1 MILLYTII
9 PMKAKE
15 KNKKEQKNRNQ
26 ILNELRR
33 ARHELFLFSE
43 ITNAM
48 RTSLKLEHILYA
60 ILTSVTAKDGLGFE
74 RAFLFL
80 VDNNKRNLVGKMA
93 IGPISGQKSDK
104 IWNQI
109 KEEKKDLNDLV
120 ASYEELSKDLYRG
133 LSRLVR
139 KISIPLKEE
148 AGIPALTALE
158 NMPHN
163 IKISKSSQVV
173 NKDVLSLLHLDD
185 FIALPLRGKDSVH
198 GVLIADNPISKKEI
212 DKDDVRIL
220 SLFTNQ
226 AGLAIDNSK
235 HYEDTKKLTQLDS
248 LTFLYNHGTFQ
259 QSLKRELMKA
269 ARYKSNLSIILIDID
284 YFKKFNDEYGHQAG
298 DEILRQISDVLRKTS
313 RQSDLVSRYGG
324 EEFAIICVKTKKS
337 DALRLAER
345 IRTAVEKHKF
355 SLDNNHVDWKMT
367 VTIGLASYNP
377 SIKDK
382 NELIR
387 KADEALYKG
396 KEKGRNCLISA
407 D

>member
-1 MILLYTII
+1 
-9 PMKAKE
+9 MKDKE
-15 KNKKEQKNRNQ
+15 MNKIENEKQNK
-26 ILNELRR
+26 ILNELQR

-48 RTSLKLEHILYA
+48 RASLKLEHILYA

-80 VDNNKRNLVGKMA
+80 VDNHKRKLVGKMA
-93 IGPISGQKSDK
+93 IGPISGQKPDK

-109 KEEKKDLNDLV
+109 KQEKKDLNDLV
-120 ASYEELSKDLYRG
+120 ASYEELSQDLYRG

-139 KISIPLKEE
+139 KISIPLKED

-173 NKDVLSLLHLDD
+173 NKEVLNLLDLHD
-185 FIALPLRGKDSVH
+185 FVALPLRGKDSVH
-198 GVLIADNPISKKEI
+198 GVLIADNSISKKEI
-212 DKDDVRIL
+212 SKDDVRIL
-220 SLFTNQ
+220 SLFANQ

-259 QSLKRELMKA
+259 RSLKNEFIRAL
-269 ARYKSNLSIILIDID
+269 RYKSNLSIILIDID
-284 YFKKFNDEYGHQAG
+284 YFKKFNDKYGHQAG
-298 DEILRQISDVLRKTS
+298 DEVLRQISDILRKTS

-337 DALRLAER
+337 DALKLAER
-345 IRTAVEKHKF
+345 IRAAVEKHKF
-355 SLDNNHVDWKMT
+355 SLDDNQVDYKMT
-367 VTIGLASYNP
+367 VTIGVASYNP

-382 NELIR
+382 NELIK
-387 KADEALYKG
+387 KADKALYKG